1 MTSANTGHFLYFLIS
16 LRDGKMQI
24 ESNRGRISQKSEPN
38 MECVTHKGVH
48 RMRVNKKENLTID
61 FSEIYC
67 H

>member
-1 MTSANTGHFLYFLIS
+1 
-16 LRDGKMQI
+16 MQI